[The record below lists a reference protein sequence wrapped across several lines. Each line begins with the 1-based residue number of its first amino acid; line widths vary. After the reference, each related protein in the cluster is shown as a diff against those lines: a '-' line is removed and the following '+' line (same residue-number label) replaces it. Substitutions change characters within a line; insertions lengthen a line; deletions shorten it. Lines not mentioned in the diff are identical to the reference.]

1 MDLSY
6 NVQYNKL
13 HDTST
18 TNNCT
23 TTVLDTS
30 NFYYNKNELEI
41 LGRAQDEVARR
52 CKFDRGDNLMGWN
65 STRSNA
71 TWRAIQRLL
80 WSCLLWCT
88 KQEMT
93 PNYIHDNQT
102 MHLFRWNPVKQKL

>member
-1 MDLSY
+1 MCNFNADFVENFSGGIAPKLHYFAMDLSY

-52 CKFDRGDNLMGWN
+52 CKFDRGDNLMG
-65 STRSNA
+65 
-71 TWRAIQRLL
+71 
-80 WSCLLWCT
+80 
-88 KQEMT
+88 
-93 PNYIHDNQT
+93 
-102 MHLFRWNPVKQKL
+102 